1 MDMVNLSYA
10 RMLVKVA
17 SPLHVTFNANIKI
30 NETVHLVRVVEEVL
44 SLTTMCKC
52 GSIRNIVE

>member
-44 SLTTMCKC
+44 SLTAMCKC

>member
-1 MDMVNLSYA
+1 MVNLSYA

-44 SLTTMCKC
+44 SLTAMCKC

>member
-10 RMLVKVA
+10 RMLLKVA

-30 NETVHLVRVVEEVL
+30 NETVHLVRVVGVCL
-44 SLTTMCKC
+44 
-52 GSIRNIVE
+52 GSDGVGDGRVKRGYGG